1 MTFLPVPEAC
11 WSALRAIL
19 AVPKTKN
26 PLGPV
31 PVEFREWTSWLS
43 ACPLLHMLP
52 PLTFCLLEVIHIFDV
67 RGLLFCSFDS
77 CEFRDFF
84 CFAFISIKIQC
95 SVLPF
100 EAMLMSRVHAA
111 TEGHFGV
118 CGPAVAWARVDFCD
132 LCYHQRPC
140 RALWSM

>member
-1 MTFLPVPEAC
+1 MPEAC

-52 PLTFCLLEVIHIFDV
+52 PLTFCLLEAIHIFDV
-67 RGLLFCSFDS
+67 RALLVLVSLEFSFV
-77 CEFRDFF
+77 F
-84 CFAFISIKIQC
+84 CFHFNKNL
-95 SVLPF
+95 VLC
-100 EAMLMSRVHAA
+100 V
-111 TEGHFGV
+111 TT
-118 CGPAVAWARVDFCD
+118 
-132 LCYHQRPC
+132 
-140 RALWSM
+140 